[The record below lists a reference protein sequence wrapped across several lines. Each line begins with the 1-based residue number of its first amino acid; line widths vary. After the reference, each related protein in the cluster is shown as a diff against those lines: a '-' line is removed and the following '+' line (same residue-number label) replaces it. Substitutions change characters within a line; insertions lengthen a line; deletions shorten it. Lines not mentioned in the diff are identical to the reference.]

1 MEEIIY
7 ENPNAGNELILR
19 ENKEMTKEI
28 IFQAIDKIKEYNL
41 ISSMDGYT
49 DIGLME
55 NKRWEEFFKTMS
67 DYNVYDKELNWKNSY
82 SLEFINRR

>member
-1 MEEIIY
+1 MLVFTFST
-7 ENPNAGNELILR
+7 GQK
-19 ENKEMTKEI
+19 NKEMTKEI

-67 DYNVYDKELNWKNSY
+67 DYNVYDKKLNWKDSY